1 MQLGLEVYIGIMAKS
16 NLQSIFKKR
25 SPTLVELTSES
36 RDEELAGLG
45 EQPQVGVVQVSY
57 GRSLSQQKTSNM
69 EICHKAVTPG
79 YKGLLSISR
88 VSFPVNL
95 QFCCDFPRF
104 GAVIMEYL
112 SAQAF
117 SCILASTWPGLRNW
131 VGLWP
136 SVGWTVFI
144 LPVWLSDIWFS
155 TGSEWVIGASL
166 SPFELYS
173 CLKLSLISN
182 LLMSS
187 MMHPLKISS
196 WIAVNTDHE
205 W

>member
-1 MQLGLEVYIGIMAKS
+1 M
-16 NLQSIFKKR
+16 R
-25 SPTLVELTSES
+25 SQQDWGSSLKW
-36 RDEELAGLG
+36 
-45 EQPQVGVVQVSY
+45 VVQVSY
-57 GRSLSQQKTSNM
+57 RRFLSQQKTSNM
-69 EICHKAVTPG
+69 GICHKAVTPG
-79 YKGLLSISR
+79 YKGLFSISR

-104 GAVIMEYL
+104 GAVITEYL

-136 SVGWTVFI
+136 SIGWTVFI
-144 LPVWLSDIWFS
+144 LPVRQLVWLSDIWFS

-166 SPFELYS
+166 SPFELHS

-182 LLMSS
+182 LLMSF